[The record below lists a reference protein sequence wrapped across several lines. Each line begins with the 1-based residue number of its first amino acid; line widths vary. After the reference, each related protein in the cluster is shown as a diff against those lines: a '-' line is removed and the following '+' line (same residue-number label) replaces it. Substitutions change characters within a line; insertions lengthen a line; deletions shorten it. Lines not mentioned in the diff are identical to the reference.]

1 LQVSYNFNMVAI
13 NKLRPERMGLKPIIQ
28 AYVDFQKEV
37 ITKRT
42 QFNLQKAEA
51 RLHIVDGLI
60 KALSILDQVIKTIRG
75 SKDKKDAKHNLVERF
90 DFSEKQAESIV
101 SLQLYRLTN
110 TDVTELKTEA
120 QQLNESIAEFNQI
133 LNDPAKLSRVLSAEL
148 RKVKKQ

>member
-1 LQVSYNFNMVAI
+1 MKKIDGIAEVRDESDREGLSIAIELKKDVDAQGVLNYLLKNTDLQVSYNFNMVAI

-60 KALSILDQVIKTIRG
+60 KALSILDQVIKTIRS
-75 SKDKKDAKHNLVERF
+75 SKDKRMLSTTWWNGLTLVKSKPNQSF
-90 DFSEKQAESIV
+90 PCNFIV
-101 SLQLYRLTN
+101 
-110 TDVTELKTEA
+110 
-120 QQLNESIAEFNQI
+120 
-133 LNDPAKLSRVLSAEL
+133 
-148 RKVKKQ
+148 